1 MAVRLSYQF
10 NNLLGT
16 VYRQGNL
23 VFSGD
28 GNMLYS
34 AVGNRVSGFDLVRS
48 RCFTFPFEARRNIA
62 RIALS
67 PDGAILLTIDDEG
80 RLLMANVLRRVVVHH
95 LNLKQRVTDVKFSPD
110 GKWVAFAIGRLV
122 QLWATPTLERSFTPF
137 ALHKTLGGHAD
148 DIICLAWS
156 ADSLFIASGAKDMTV
171 RVHSVHKLPG
181 YVPAS
186 LTGHRSSVRAIFFD
200 EAGETIYAVTRDAS
214 LSVWELGP
222 RPDAD
227 TAEVGAARA
236 QAVAEGGV
244 GRGEHAIGHW
254 WTLTSRHYFDKEH
267 ARVTSAGMHT
277 VTNMLVIGFAH
288 GVFALYELPG
298 RGRADTSALL
308 ATEPSDEPSAS
319 GGGGKVVPKSGGSL
333 VEVHSLSISEAKVD
347 ACTVSPSGEW
357 LAFGCGSLGQLLV
370 WEWRSESY
378 ILKQQS
384 HFFAEIH
391 ALAFSPAGAVIATG
405 GGDAKVKLWSP
416 SSGYCFVT
424 FTGEPP
430 TLAIHPA
437 LPSTPRLRPS
447 TR

>member
-95 LNLKQRVTDVKFSPD
+95 LNLKQRVSDVKFSPD
-110 GKWVAFAIGRLV
+110 GKWVAFAVGRLV

-156 ADSLFIASGAKDMTV
+156 ADSLFIASGGKDMSV
-171 RVHSVHKLPG
+171 RVHSVHRLPG
-181 YVPAS
+181 YAPAS

-214 LSVWELGP
+214 LSVWCVRRGSINP
-222 RPDAD
+222 RPAS
-227 TAEVGAARA
+227 G
-236 QAVAEGGV
+236 
-244 GRGEHAIGHW
+244 
-254 WTLTSRHYFDKEH
+254 WTLE
-267 ARVTSAGMHT
+267 
-277 VTNMLVIGFAH
+277 
-288 GVFALYELPG
+288 
-298 RGRADTSALL
+298 
-308 ATEPSDEPSAS
+308 EP
-319 GGGGKVVPKSGGSL
+319 
-333 VEVHSLSISEAKVD
+333 
-347 ACTVSPSGEW
+347 
-357 LAFGCGSLGQLLV
+357 
-370 WEWRSESY
+370 
-378 ILKQQS
+378 
-384 HFFAEIH
+384 
-391 ALAFSPAGAVIATG
+391 
-405 GGDAKVKLWSP
+405 
-416 SSGYCFVT
+416 
-424 FTGEPP
+424 
-430 TLAIHPA
+430 
-437 LPSTPRLRPS
+437 
-447 TR
+447 